1 MIPQFLLLYHKKERL
16 LHNVLGF
23 FFFFASIVS
32 LVRLLYAEKTEH
44 MGFQTE
50 LDFCE
55 VKENKREI
63 IVFLIPLLFRR
74 DSNNYTL
81 QRLLMQSFIPL

>member
-1 MIPQFLLLYHKKERL
+1 MFW
-16 LHNVLGF
+16 V
-23 FFFFASIVS
+23 FFASIVS

-63 IVFLIPLLFRR
+63 IVFLIPLLFEE
-74 DSNNYTL
+74 TP
-81 QRLLMQSFIPL
+81 ITTHCKGC

>member
-1 MIPQFLLLYHKKERL
+1 
-16 LHNVLGF
+16 
-23 FFFFASIVS
+23 
-32 LVRLLYAEKTEH
+32 